1 MPGALKLLAA
11 EQRGI
16 KMVKKF
22 FTRRKRRGINPNTST
37 PVGLSKKY
45 QNRLF
50 SRKGRNDFAKSA

>member
-22 FTRRKRRGINPNTST
+22 FTFRKRRGINPNTST
-37 PVGLSKKY
+37 PVP
-45 QNRLF
+45 F
-50 SRKGRNDFAKSA
+50 SLRRRGVGDEVNKAVV